1 MPFMSNT
8 VINILEELSNGRVYT
23 NGELEQRWGR
33 NSKRRVIM
41 DQLVDSGHLKKVP
54 LGWEITRQGLDYLA
68 PPGVRDAG
76 AARDTATWSPPR

>member
-8 VINILEELSNGRVYT
+8 VIHILDELSNGRVYT

-41 DQLVDSGHLKKVP
+41 DQLVDSGHLRRERA
-54 LGWEITRQGLDYLA
+54 GWSITRQGLDYLT

-76 AARDTATWSPPR
+76 AARDTSNGSPPR